1 MDSMLLLSV
10 LCLALLMPAPAWSQ
24 SAEEEQ
30 AHQQLETAKKELAES
45 NFEAARKAAD
55 AALRLYPSLYEAMMY
70 KALAYEGLGE
80 LKRAKGLL
88 RTFKQVSFSDE
99 AKVVADEALE
109 RIQGKLG
116 EERQAAVDQEAA
128 ALTQSDDDDD
138 EGEGSDAGDEES
150 DTGDSVAATGGSS
163 AKKAPQARMAV
174 PLDMPAYP
182 AGSEEFLS
190 WMMYRQQLSLLELR
204 KEVGFGLTAGGA
216 VLAGIGAGLAGA
228 MVGLSARA
236 DSDPNINRTNVEA
249 GYAAG
254 LGATFSG
261 LTLLGIGLPMAVI
274 NAARAKGLS
283 GSRTAT
289 AQGTPRLEV
298 VGGALALRF

>member
-1 MDSMLLLSV
+1 MESMLLLSV
-10 LCLALLMPAPAWSQ
+10 LCLALLTPAPAWSQ
-24 SAEEEQ
+24 TAEEEQ
-30 AHQQLETAKKELAES
+30 AHQQLEVAKKELAEG

-88 RTFKQVSFSDE
+88 RTFKQVSFGDE
-99 AKVVADEALE
+99 AKAVADEALG
-109 RIQGKLG
+109 RIEGKLG

-128 ALTQSDDDDD
+128 ALAQAD
-138 EGEGSDAGDEES
+138 EVDATEDAEEGDGDS
-150 DTGDSVAATGGSS
+150 DTGDSVAAASGSS
-163 AKKAPQARMAV
+163 PKKPPRARIVV
-174 PLDMPAYP
+174 PLDMPDYP

-204 KEVGFGLTAGGA
+204 KEVGFGLSAGGA

-236 DSDPNINRTNVEA
+236 DGDPTINRTNVEA

-261 LTLLGIGLPMAVI
+261 ITLLGIGLPMALI